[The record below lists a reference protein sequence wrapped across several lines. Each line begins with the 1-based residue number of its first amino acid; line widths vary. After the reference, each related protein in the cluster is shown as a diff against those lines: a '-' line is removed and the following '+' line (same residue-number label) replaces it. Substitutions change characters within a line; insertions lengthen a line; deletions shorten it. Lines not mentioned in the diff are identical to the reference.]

1 MGRDEEIFFVDYI
14 RVIYNNQKERRIE
27 EFTKDEISNLLL
39 KKVKQCIDNNVISR
53 IELKNI
59 KGDIGMTIFC
69 EDGLSHIGIV
79 DMYNDLIYYFCKN
92 VKEKTLVEI
101 SGQMFEIG
109 MICQDNNVLYK
120 IITYFAKSGKRYPY
134 VTWIEE

>member
-59 KGDIGMTIFC
+59 
-69 EDGLSHIGIV
+69 
-79 DMYNDLIYYFCKN
+79 
-92 VKEKTLVEI
+92 
-101 SGQMFEIG
+101 
-109 MICQDNNVLYK
+109 
-120 IITYFAKSGKRYPY
+120 
-134 VTWIEE
+134 VTVQNHL